1 MHLHGP
7 MQGAVRVCGK
17 GKVIKACYG
26 DVPAD
31 VDTSVVEDGVEG
43 LRHYVIDANNC
54 VEVGVIVNKP
64 ACFLV
69 DIIGNS
75 EMSLGTTSFGSYGRP
90 FCSSAVRYAS
100 KRS

>member
-54 VEVGVIVNKP
+54 VEVGVIVNKL

-69 DIIGNS
+69 DIIGNVAWDNKLRVIW
-75 EMSLGTTSFGSYGRP
+75 ETVLLK
-90 FCSSAVRYAS
+90 CCAVCLEALIR
-100 KRS
+100 